1 MLEQKYRHHYQK
13 IFITPILKVACKFS
27 PTAITVLSGIVGLL
41 VIPAVYFHYPWLAV
55 FILAL
60 SGYLDTLD
68 GSVARACDSSSQLG
82 GALDIVM
89 DRIVE
94 SAVIF
99 ALYLVDPSHGIAC
112 FLMLFANLICITSFL
127 VVGIFVEQN
136 SNKSF
141 FYHNGLIERA
151 EAFIFYAL
159 MIILPGL
166 FTPLAYAYIVLVL
179 LSAFLH
185 LRFFHFW
192 QKDNA

>member
-1 MLEQKYRHHYQK
+1 M
-13 IFITPILKVACKFS
+13 
-27 PTAITVLSGIVGLL
+27 
-41 VIPAVYFHYPWLAV
+41 
-55 FILAL
+55 
-60 SGYLDTLD
+60 
-68 GSVARACDSSSQLG
+68 
-82 GALDIVM
+82 
-89 DRIVE
+89 
-94 SAVIF
+94 
-99 ALYLVDPSHGIAC
+99 
-112 FLMLFANLICITSFL
+112 
-127 VVGIFVEQN
+127 VGIFVEQN